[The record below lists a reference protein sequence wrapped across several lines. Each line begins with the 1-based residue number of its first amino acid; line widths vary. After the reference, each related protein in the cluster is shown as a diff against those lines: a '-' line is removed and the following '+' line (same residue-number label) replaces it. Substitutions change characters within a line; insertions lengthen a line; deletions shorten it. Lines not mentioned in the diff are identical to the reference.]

1 MMDIIEKIMDENNHD
16 IIKMVGNHHEV
27 IKFEQVAVIE
37 MDEYYYA
44 ILHPLASD
52 VEKDE
57 VFVFR
62 MNLQVDP
69 AVMELEEDEAVI
81 LEIFSRYEKLY
92 QEKKK
97 K

>member
-1 MMDIIEKIMDENNHD
+1 MDIIEKILDENNHD
-16 IIKMVGNHHEV
+16 IIKMVGAHHEV
-27 IKFEQVAVIE
+27 VKFEQVAVIE

-57 VFVFR
+57 VFIFR
-62 MNLQVDP
+62 INLQVEP
-69 AVMELEEDEAVI
+69 AVMELEEDEDVI
-81 LEIFSRYEKLY
+81 LECFSRYEKLY